1 MTRLHLVRHG
11 KATGGWDTD
20 PDPGLD
26 RIGHEQAAEAC
37 DRLVPL
43 GPLPIVCS
51 PLRRCRETAAPLAAA
66 WGVTP
71 DVRPAVAEI
80 PTPEGMVMGER
91 TPWLRRAMQGTWAD
105 LGPRFT
111 GYRDGIVA
119 ELLSLPGDA
128 VVVSAVCDGA
138 IQLEQLG
145 RARSLDRG
153 QHALQQRGA
162 RSRQAEDE
170 DRPRDRTCGSAGRS
184 RALDVQ
190 PIDQRAQHS
199 LPCELRSEPREL
211 VGLSDRLEQQLD
223 RCLEVARAEVTEI
236 RHTPRFGAE
245 LIERG

>member
-128 VVVSAVCDGA
+128 VVVSHFIAINAVIGS
-138 IQLEQLG
+138 ILG
-145 RARSLDRG
+145 DDR
-153 QHALQQRGA
+153 LVL
-162 RSRQAEDE
+162 
-170 DRPRDRTCGSAGRS
+170 
-184 RALDVQ
+184 RALDNCSVTVV
-190 PIDQRAQHS
+190 DVVGSVLH
-199 LPCELRSEPREL
+199 L
-211 VGLSDRLEQQLD
+211 VEGGHEADT
-223 RCLEVARAEVTEI
+223 VI
-236 RHTPRFGAE
+236 R
-245 LIERG
+245 